1 MANGLQTSC
10 ANTELAAHSVGI
22 GNVAGA
28 ESTMA
33 VASDPCEAEHGC
45 LVGTLLRMESA
56 KQSIALAYR
65 DGRVLKGTYA
75 SVCEAAL
82 LRSPGGLVEV
92 RGSICYDAAGEPAA
106 IGEVNAVAE
115 VDESPVVL
123 EEVVYRN
130 RRYAATTPLRFDVAF
145 NRDDLFY
152 EASGAFDILLSA
164 DSREGLVDALQGE
177 LRLLLA
183 EYAEGNPERMTS
195 GAKNLREQV
204 RRRFGF

>member
-10 ANTELAAHSVGI
+10 ANTELAAHSVGV

-28 ESTMA
+28 ESAMA
-33 VASDPCEAEHGC
+33 VSIGPRETEHGR
-45 LVGTLLRMESA
+45 LVATLLRMEST
-56 KQSIALAYR
+56 KRSVALAYR
-65 DGRVLKGTYA
+65 DGRVLNGTYA
-75 SVCEAAL
+75 RKCEAAL
-82 LRSPGGLVEV
+82 SRSPGGLVEV

-106 IGEVNAVAE
+106 IGEIDAVAE

-123 EEVVYRN
+123 EEVVYRS

-177 LRLLLA
+177 LRSLLA

-204 RRRFGF
+204 RSRFGF

>member
-1 MANGLQTSC
+1 MANGLQASC

-28 ESTMA
+28 ESAMA
-33 VASDPCEAEHGC
+33 VSSDPCEVEHGC

-75 SVCEAAL
+75 SECEAAL
-82 LRSPGGLVEV
+82 SRSPGGLVEV

-106 IGEVNAVAE
+106 IGEIDAVAE

-130 RRYAATTPLRFDVAF
+130 RRYAAKSPLCFDVAF

-152 EASGAFDILLSA
+152 EASGPFDVLLSA

-204 RRRFGF
+204 RHRFGF

>member
-1 MANGLQTSC
+1 
-10 ANTELAAHSVGI
+10 
-22 GNVAGA
+22 
-28 ESTMA
+28 
-33 VASDPCEAEHGC
+33 
-45 LVGTLLRMESA
+45 MESA

-65 DGRVLKGTYA
+65 DGRVLQGTYA
-75 SVCEAAL
+75 STCEAAL
-82 LRSPGGLVEV
+82 LRSPGGLIEV
-92 RGSICYDAAGEPAA
+92 RGNICYDAAGEPAA
-106 IGEVNAVAE
+106 IGEVNAVAQ

-204 RRRFGF
+204 RRRFVL